1 MTVGNGQERGAPGA
15 EMWRQLVIDSLV
27 RPRAAARQVM
37 DAQVAQVHLLQG
49 ALLVAC
55 LGMVMNYFALRMIPV
70 TVDPITAALLRNPI
84 VGVAEELLL
93 LFVTVVLTVRIGRL
107 FRGTGGFWE
116 AMALL
121 VWLNAVA
128 VLVEAAQL
136 VLLAVLPSQAT
147 LVAVIAFGP
156 LIWLAWVYANFVA
169 ELHGF
174 QNPFFVLGVMML
186 TAMLLFIAVAMI
198 LTMLG
203 FVPPEIS

>member
-1 MTVGNGQERGAPGA
+1 
-15 EMWRQLVIDSLV
+15 MWGQLVIDSLV
-27 RPRAAARQVM
+27 RPRAAARQVIG
-37 DAQVAQVHLLQG
+37 ARVAQVHLLQG

-55 LGMVMNYFALRMIPV
+55 LGMVMNFLALRLMPV
-70 TVDPITAALLRNPI
+70 TVDSITAAMVRNPI
-84 VGVAEELLL
+84 VGVIEELLF

-107 FRGTGGFWE
+107 FRGRGGFWE
-116 AMALL
+116 GMALL

-136 VLLAVLPSQAT
+136 LLLAVLPSQET
-147 LVAVIAFGP
+147 LVVVVAFGP

-186 TAMLLFIAVAMI
+186 TAMLLFFAVAML

-203 FVPPEIS
+203 FTPQEIS